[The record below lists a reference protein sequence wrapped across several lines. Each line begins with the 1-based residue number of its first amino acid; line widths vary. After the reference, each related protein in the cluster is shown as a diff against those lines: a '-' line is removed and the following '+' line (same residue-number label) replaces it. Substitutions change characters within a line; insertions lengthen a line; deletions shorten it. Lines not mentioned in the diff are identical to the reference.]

1 MTKKCGLF
9 LAGLLLTG
17 WTQGLA
23 FTNNIL
29 LTGYWPPTNEML
41 RQFSTNSIQNPGGW
55 QGGNWEGRGYNIH
68 SYFPEFPGGSFP
80 VGEGDFEV
88 DYQDTSKDWAR
99 ISNEIKPLA
108 IITFSRGSGALDWEL
123 ELRQRNLQVWV
134 NDYIAPFQPT
144 PSPPDGTAPPG
155 FIRFSSLPMQG
166 IVDAVNGAGLGLN
179 GFIDNTGFGGGFLS
193 EFIAYHGTW
202 YHDEHADPKD
212 QYRNFAAGHI
222 HVGTNVS
229 VPQGVAASE
238 VSLRVLTDHLDTM
251 VPEPSTLLAGL
262 CGLTL
267 LALRRYGRSS
277 RSQ

>member
-1 MTKKCGLF
+1 MCKKQGF
-9 LAGLLLTG
+9 YAMALLMASTHSF
-17 WTQGLA
+17 A

-41 RQFSTNSIQNPGGW
+41 RQFSTNSAQNPGGW
-55 QGGNWEGRGYNIH
+55 QGGNWENRGYNLH
-68 SYFPEFPGGSFP
+68 SYFPEFPQGSFP
-80 VGEGDFEV
+80 VGVGDFEV

-99 ISNEIKPLA
+99 ISNEIKPMA

-123 ELRQRNLQVWV
+123 EWRQRNLQVWV

-144 PSPPDGTAPPG
+144 PSPPDSTAPPG
-155 FIRFSSLPMQG
+155 FVRFSSLPMQA

-179 GFIDNTGFGGGFLS
+179 GFIDTAGFGGGFLS

-212 QYRNFAAGHI
+212 PYRNFAAGHI

-229 VPQGVAASE
+229 VPQAIAASE
-238 VSLRVLTDHLDTM
+238 VSLRVLTDYLDTM
-251 VPEPSTLLAGL
+251 VPEPSTLLAALG
-262 CGLTL
+262 GLTF
-267 LALRRYGRSS
+267 LALRRHGRSS
-277 RSQ
+277 KA